1 MFTFAAAKTIGQN
14 GFTNDQSDN
23 GDKSISIGQY
33 NAITKSILLTD
44 IFVSHE

>member
-1 MFTFAAAKTIGQN
+1 MFTFTAAKTVGKN
-14 GFTNDQSDN
+14 GFTNDISDN
-23 GDKSISIGQY
+23 GDKSILIGQY